1 MGCDVG
7 HVACLAWCPPHPS
20 ARLAALDLSLV
31 ASADLD
37 LPRLRPLRHRQGER
51 QHALVVAR
59 RDVLGVDRRTET
71 ELATEATL
79 RSLGNE
85 ELVAL
90 VWLEPPFRPDGEDLI
105 LDRDFD
111 RLGVDAG
118 QVEVDDERVA

>member
-1 MGCDVG
+1 
-7 HVACLAWCPPHPS
+7 
-20 ARLAALDLSLV
+20 
-31 ASADLD
+31 

-51 QHALVVAR
+51 QHAVVIAR
-59 RDVLGVDRRTET
+59 DDVLGVDRRTET
-71 ELATEATL
+71 ELATKATL

-118 QVEVDDERVA
+118 QVEVDDERVASAMASLGKLSGVRPPERSRSRSSSSRWNGS